1 LLIFF
6 AQGTEKSNGG
16 AEDAAGLVQEAATHA
31 LQMPDHADQLSHN
44 DDQMQL
50 RWPRRLGSAFRVSVA
65 CAKRLQGVLRR
76 YDARTRHREASS
88 ATRNLLQY
96 CVRRAVVE
104 RKYRFALRRDALQLH
119 VPTVVR
125 GSLFLREEEMDRV
138 DRARYAQLLSK
149 RLELEVLYQKMRSNQ
164 NVLAK
169 TEKDYKEIVE
179 YEDKLYKDLT
189 RGGGGGLVRKLGG
202 QKAATKALEDAQ
214 ASLALLTSLRLSQ
227 KVGDSPAVG
236 AVLPSSLRL
245 LESAASGLSSG
256 GGIPWSFIPDVAPS
270 DFVGAFVRMLTPHE
284 GKVEVKGMDAN
295 LRRKLCR
302 GSKRTSSGCLRAAST
317 RSFPAKNSYRC
328 GVFPRQGSNCQ
339 SMLAAGIDV

>member
-1 LLIFF
+1 MSERGVVFRDEAAARLLQAILRACITTTVRISYGRQALESTSTARLEPNRSSSQEVSQLMCLANACYIADFF
-6 AQGTEKSNGG
+6 AQGTDKSNGG
-16 AEDAAGLVQEAATHA
+16 AADAAGLVQEAATHA
-31 LQMPDHADQLSHN
+31 LQMPDHADQLSHH
-44 DDQMQL
+44 DVQIHL

-65 CAKRLQGVLRR
+65 CAKRLQGALRR
-76 YDARTRHREASS
+76 HDARTRHREASS

-96 CVRRAVVE
+96 CVRRAVIE

-149 RLELEVLYQKMRSNQ
+149 RLELEVLYQKLRSNQ

-169 TEKDYKEIVE
+169 TEKDYKEMVE

-202 QKAATKALEDAQ
+202 QKAASKALEDAQ

-227 KVGDSPAVG
+227 KVVNPPALG
-236 AVLPSSLRL
+236 AL
-245 LESAASGLSSG
+245 
-256 GGIPWSFIPDVAPS
+256 
-270 DFVGAFVRMLTPHE
+270 
-284 GKVEVKGMDAN
+284 
-295 LRRKLCR
+295 
-302 GSKRTSSGCLRAAST
+302 
-317 RSFPAKNSYRC
+317 
-328 GVFPRQGSNCQ
+328 
-339 SMLAAGIDV
+339 